1 MRPDVLSLH
10 RFYETRLGAQ
20 AAQIIAARI
29 KGLLPVQAGAITV
42 GIGYTL
48 PYLDA
53 LSASEDENSA
63 ARFLAFM
70 PERQGVCHWPSLAG
84 SQTALVDQYNLPLAD
99 SSVDR
104 VLLVHGLEHA
114 HKPTHMLREVWRVLV
129 PGGQVVIVV
138 PNRMRTWSA
147 AEATPFG
154 HGKPYS
160 KSQLFRLMTE
170 QMLPPEAWQ
179 TALMMPPTNILGAS
193 SIMRVAEH
201 FIGMM
206 GKNLGGALIVTARK
220 QVYGGLPRKAVKMK
234 AQPVFTHLRE
244 RA

>member
-1 MRPDVLSLH
+1 MRPDVLTLH
-10 RFYETRLGAQ
+10 RFYETRLGTQ
-20 AAQIIAARI
+20 AAQIISARV
-29 KGLLPVQAGAITV
+29 KGLLPTQTGAITI
-42 GIGYTL
+42 GLGYTL

-53 LSASEDENSA
+53 LAGSEGEDSH

-70 PERQGVCHWPSLAG
+70 PERQGVCHWPSLG
-84 SQTALVDQYNLPLAD
+84 DSQAALVDQYNRPLAD

-104 VLLVHGLEHA
+104 VLLVHALEHA
-114 HKPTHMLREVWRVLV
+114 HKPTHLLREVWRVLA
-129 PGGQVVIVV
+129 PGGQVVVVV

-179 TALMMPPTNILGAS
+179 TALMMPPTNFLGAANL
-193 SIMRVAEH
+193 MRVSEH
-201 FIGMM
+201 FMGMM

-220 QVYGGLPRKAVKMK
+220 QVYGALPKKTVKMK
-234 AQPVFTHLRE
+234 ARPVLTHLRE
-244 RA
+244 RH